1 MKKFFDRQPNAA
13 TGSQPDSSNGR
24 KSCQAHTKLNEWQI
38 RQYRRA
44 IDENKWYMSERTGRS
59 VSWEEAEHDFVHNEY
74 YGCAPKWRKEYC
86 AVRCHHFYS
95 CPLGQHFA
103 NE

>member
-1 MKKFFDRQPNAA
+1 MKKIFGQRTDESPASPA
-13 TGSQPDSSNGR
+13 ESSTGR

-44 IDENKWYMSERTGRS
+44 IDENKWYMSERTGRTI
-59 VSWEEAEHDFVHNEY
+59 SWEEAEHDFVHNEY

-86 AVRCHHFYS
+86 ASRCHHFSHCY
-95 CPLGQHFA
+95 LGQLFA
-103 NE
+103 KE